1 MSSEPPRMMEQ
12 NVENP
17 VKKAWQ
23 DLCQQA
29 ATEENPER
37 LMTLV
42 KEISRLL
49 DEQLKQRRPS
59 AA

>member
-1 MSSEPPRMMEQ
+1 MSNEPSRAEQ

-17 VKKAWQ
+17 NKKVWQ
-23 DLCQQA
+23 ALCQQA
-29 ATEENPER
+29 ATEQDPER

-49 DEQLKQRRPS
+49 DEQLKQQRPS